1 MEPDYEKLEKLYDQ
15 LQKINALLE
24 KITDKKMVY
33 INIEKLDFHGPV
45 LDSLEF
51 IFDKIDVKEVSGA
64 LNIGNNLG
72 VSVEGKK
79 ENIKPS
85 GVKVKAKTE
94 QANNQPKPHP
104 SSQRSSQKIYGD

>member
-24 KITDKKMVY
+24 KITDEKMVY

-64 LNIGNNLG
+64 LNIGNKWMILMN
-72 VSVEGKK
+72 
-79 ENIKPS
+79 NIKELP
-85 GVKVKAKTE
+85 GPFT
-94 QANNQPKPHP
+94 
-104 SSQRSSQKIYGD
+104 G